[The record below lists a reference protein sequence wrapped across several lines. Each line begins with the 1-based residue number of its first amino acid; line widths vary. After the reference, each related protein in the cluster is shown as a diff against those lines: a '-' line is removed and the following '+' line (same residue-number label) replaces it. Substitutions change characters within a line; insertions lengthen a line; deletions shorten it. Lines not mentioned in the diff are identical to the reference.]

1 MTRLEAIR
9 ERIEH
14 AKGARPDSLVVADM
28 VHLLALVDDLAEKLE
43 EIEHVVKG
51 VADYDAESLREVQK
65 SPHADDLSFTAR
77 AYWSDRAV
85 LSEAMWT
92 RVGGIARAALART
105 EA

>member
-28 VHLLALVDDLAEKLE
+28 VHLLALVDDLA
-43 EIEHVVKG
+43 G
-51 VADYDAESLREVQK
+51 ASREVSEFAWSAVK
-65 SPHADDLSFTAR
+65 ADCEESR
-77 AYWSDRAV
+77 AGLMRR
-85 LSEAMWT
+85 LT
-92 RVGGIARAALART
+92 NLRAALART